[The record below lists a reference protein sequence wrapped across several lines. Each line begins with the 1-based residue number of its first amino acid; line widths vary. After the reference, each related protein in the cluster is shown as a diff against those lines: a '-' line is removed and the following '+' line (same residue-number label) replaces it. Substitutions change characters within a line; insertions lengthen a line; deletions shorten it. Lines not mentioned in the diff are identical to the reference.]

1 MKKTTAELSGIYKI
15 YETENNQTGE
25 VYKNAAL
32 TNVNIEFYTSEIHAL
47 LGENGAG
54 KSTLVNIFSGLLSPT
69 KGSIKIAN
77 KVFNFNSPNDALNA
91 GVAIVHQRPRFAGY
105 YHKSMEPHIIS
116 AISKAAPSVVI
127 IGKGVPGGRKWIYRN
142 KEHFNSGIFIR
153 YANLIDIFSKFKKRP
168 SEKLFNSGWDFI
180 IPVLKNPFRIFTFFG
195 YIWYN
200 ILLLFYRL
208 FRKG

>member
-1 MKKTTAELSGIYKI
+1 
-15 YETENNQTGE
+15 
-25 VYKNAAL
+25 
-32 TNVNIEFYTSEIHAL
+32 
-47 LGENGAG
+47 
-54 KSTLVNIFSGLLSPT
+54 
-69 KGSIKIAN
+69 
-77 KVFNFNSPNDALNA
+77 
-91 GVAIVHQRPRFAGY
+91 
-105 YHKSMEPHIIS
+105 MEPHIIS